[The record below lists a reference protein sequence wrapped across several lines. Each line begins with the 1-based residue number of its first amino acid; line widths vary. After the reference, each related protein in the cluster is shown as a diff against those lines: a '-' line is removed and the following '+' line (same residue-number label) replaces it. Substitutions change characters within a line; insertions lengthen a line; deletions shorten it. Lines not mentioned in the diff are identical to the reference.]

1 MPQVPYSPVPTVD
14 PQINATPS
22 IRPSISPDAFG
33 ASEAAASQ
41 QFGAS
46 IGQAGNQIFSRA
58 LALEELDQQASV
70 DNALTPVY
78 DAISNRMLEFR
89 SKSGLEAKNDHP
101 AFIKDIDSII
111 DKGAESLTSDYAKQ
125 IYLKNT
131 RHMRQVTVESAGAH
145 AGAEFKNYLI
155 GTEQARVDNART
167 LASLHPTDDK
177 SYRDAMHAIDTTM
190 LDKYKGWGAEQRE
203 SYIQDQKSALA
214 YERARALNE
223 TDFKKARE
231 FLDSAVKNGEISGER
246 AGQIADQIRNRE
258 NTVVSRVESAKVLD
272 GEGLYFG
279 VSKVTQDR
287 LYDAIIGT
295 ESSGNQYAVTPVVH
309 KNGSK
314 DRALG
319 LGQILESNLSPWLE
333 EAGMPQMSA
342 DAFLKDRESQIKLIK
357 FKLSDYYNKYGSANE
372 VAKSWRGRA
381 WQDTTNGETEPEY
394 LKRFNRHLAKS
405 ASRGDLD
412 AIADMHTTNLGMKDN
427 PEFPFILRDRMASLH
442 AEDRRIEAENE
453 FNNKHTVEVALGPDA
468 NGKLPTSIEAIS
480 DPTVHAAWEAL
491 PDYLKERYNKV
502 LARNAKEDYAP
513 TTENQALYRSWVGK
527 MTDPMASSADKSA
540 AMDADFMSMALPA
553 TQRQQLVK
561 LRAKLFGG
569 KVSNPKLEHA
579 MSVLQTQLYN
589 AGVTRKQDEEGYM
602 QFRGTLHEIL
612 MQQLESTGAVPNDKE
627 IMDIGTRLLRE
638 TVTGKG
644 WFGMDA
650 KGPQFK
656 TEVPENVAEK
666 LKESFIR
673 LRGVEP
679 TEAQL
684 QQTYNVMIYTQLYG
698 KKKEPVK

>member
-1 MPQVPYSPVPTVD
+1 MPQVPYSAVPTIAPAMD
-14 PQINATPS
+14 ATPTVHPN
-22 IRPSISPDAFG
+22 IGADAFG
-33 ASEAAASQ
+33 ASQGAALQ
-41 QFGAS
+41 QFG
-46 IGQAGNQIFSRA
+46 GTLQQTGNQIFTRA
-58 LALEELDQQASV
+58 LAMKELDEQASV

-78 DAISNRMLEFR
+78 ESISNRMLEFR

-101 AFIKDIDSII
+101 VFIKDIDSII
-111 DKGAESLTSDYAKQ
+111 DKGAEGLSSDYAKQ
-125 IYLKNT
+125 MYMKST

-145 AGAEFKNYLI
+145 AGVEFKNYLI
-155 GTEQARVDNART
+155 GTEQARTDNAARLVT
-167 LASLHPTDDK
+167 MHPTDDSLYQQGLK
-177 SYRDAMHAIDTTM
+177 TIDDTSM
-190 LDKYKGWGAEQRE
+190 DKLKGWGPEQRK
-203 SYIQDQKSALA
+203 SYVEEQRSALA

-223 TDFKKARE
+223 TDFKKAKE
-231 FLDSAVKNGEISGER
+231 FLDSAVKNGEITGEK
-246 AGQIADQIRNRE
+246 AAVISDQIRNRQ
-258 NTVVSRVESAKVLD
+258 NTVVSRVEGAKVLD

-279 VSKVTQDR
+279 VSRVTQDR

-295 ESSGNQYAVTPVVH
+295 ESSGNQYVVTPVVH
-309 KNGSK
+309 KNGTK

-319 LGQILESNLSPWLE
+319 LGQILESNLAPWLK

-357 FKLSDYYNKYGSANE
+357 FKLSEYYNKYGSANE

-394 LKRFNRHLAKS
+394 LKRFNRQLAKS

-412 AIADMHTTNLGMKDN
+412 MIADKHSETLGLKED
-427 PEFPFILRDRMASLH
+427 PEFKFVLRDRMTAMH
-442 AEDRRIEAENE
+442 ANDRKTEAETL

-468 NGKLPTSIEAIS
+468 NGKLPTSPEEIS
-480 DPTVHAAWEAL
+480 DPAWHAAWEAL
-491 PDYLKERYNKV
+491 PDYDKARYNKV
-502 LARNAKEDYAP
+502 FAKNAKDDYAP
-513 TTENQALYRSWVGK
+513 TTENQAEYRSWVGK
-527 MTDPMASSADKSA
+527 MSDPMASAEDKAA
-540 AMDADFMSMALPA
+540 AMDKDFMSMALPA
-553 TQRQQLVK
+553 AQRQQLVRM
-561 LRAKLFGG
+561 RAKLFGG

-579 MSVLQTQLYN
+579 MGVLQTQLYN

-612 MQQLESTGAVPNDKE
+612 MQQLEATGTVPNDKE
-627 IMDIGTRLLRE
+627 IMDIGSRLLRE

-666 LKESFIR
+666 LKQSFIKVK
-673 LRGVEP
+673 GIEP
-679 TEAQL
+679 TDAQL
-684 QQTYNVMIYTQLYG
+684 QQAYNVMIYTQLYG